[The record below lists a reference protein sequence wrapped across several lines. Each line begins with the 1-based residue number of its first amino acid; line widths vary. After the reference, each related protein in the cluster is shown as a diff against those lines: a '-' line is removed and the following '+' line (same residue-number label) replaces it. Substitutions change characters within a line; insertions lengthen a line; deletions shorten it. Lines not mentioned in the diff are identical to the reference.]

1 MIRIVLSNAGAA
13 TLLQYALDHKLTGN
27 KDTRISKALF
37 ELVRRARIEQEK
49 ETAIA
54 IASKDEQ

>member
-1 MIRIVLSNAGAA
+1 MIRVTLSNAGAA
-13 TLLQYALDHKLTGN
+13 TLLQYAADHKLTGN

-49 ETAIA
+49 ESVISAV
-54 IASKDEQ
+54 SK